1 MRLPQS
7 NVFWSGLEAGTSAFL
22 SFLSAFIVARIVGPA
37 EVGVGAAVVATHVL
51 LWVVVNALFADALVQ
66 RLTVDENTASSAIWA
81 STLVGVAAALLQ
93 AGVGV
98 PVAHG
103 IGDGRIMVMS
113 LVLALPLPLVGAA
126 GAMQG
131 MLTRRRDYRAL
142 AGRAVI
148 GQGVG
153 TLIGVSLAFSGAGA
167 WAIVAQQLGT
177 SALGA
182 LTLLLR
188 ATVRPRLV
196 LHWQPVRELLHVGL
210 PLVLSTL
217 VQHSRY
223 RLFALLIGGTAG
235 AAALGQ
241 VHMAFRLVET
251 VKEIVS
257 TAFWRLSLPAM
268 SEQQRSLPALHTAIS
283 RFLGLTSLVLFP
295 LFGGMLVV
303 IHPLVRL
310 LLGPLW
316 APSADAAVV
325 LIVVTMYNFLYLPAG
340 VALVARGITR
350 FSLFTF
356 LTMTVLTLAGVLLLR
371 PATPVAAVWV
381 WAIAQLIVFPPM
393 QYFTARLL
401 GSSLLVQVRAGLPAL
416 ALTIVAVACALLIP
430 RAFGEPERALLLMLE
445 RLAAGGVVYAAGAAV
460 LLRATVL
467 AALQTIGMRGRPA

>member
-7 NVFWSGLEAGTSAFL
+7 NVFWSGFEAGTSAFL
-22 SFLSAFIVARIVGPA
+22 SFVSAFIVARIVGPG

-66 RLTVDENTASSAIWA
+66 RLMIDEESASSAVWA
-81 STLVGVAAALLQ
+81 STLVGVLGAFVQ
-93 AGVGV
+93 AGAGF
-98 PVAHG
+98 PVARSL
-103 IGDGRIMVMS
+103 GDERIVAMS
-113 LVLALPLPLVGAA
+113 LALALPLPLVGAA

-131 MLTRRRDYRAL
+131 LLTRQRDYRAL

-148 GQGVG
+148 GQGGG
-153 TLIGVSLAFSGAGA
+153 TLIGVSLALAGSGA
-167 WAIVAQQLGT
+167 WAIVAQQLAT

-182 LTLLLR
+182 LSLLLR
-188 ATVRPRLV
+188 APIRPRPV
-196 LHWQPVRELLHVGL
+196 LRWQPVRALLRVGF

-223 RLFALLIGGTAG
+223 RLFALLIGGIAG

-251 VKEIVS
+251 VKDIVS
-257 TAFWRLSLPAM
+257 TAFWRLTLPVM
-268 SEQQRSLPALHTAIS
+268 SAQQRSLPALHAAIS
-283 RFLGLTSLVLFP
+283 RFLALTSLVLFP

-303 IHPLVRL
+303 IHPLVRV

-316 APSADAAVV
+316 VASADAATV
-325 LIVVTMYNFLYLPAG
+325 LIVITMYNFLYLPAG

-350 FSLFTF
+350 FTLYTF
-356 LTMTVLTLAGVLLLR
+356 LAMTVLTLAGVLAWR
-371 PATPVAAVWV
+371 PTTPAAAVWV

-401 GSSLLVQVRAGLPAL
+401 DSSVLAQTRAGLPAL

-430 RAFGEPERALLLMLE
+430 QAVGEPGGAVPLMLA
-445 RLAAGGVVYAAGAAV
+445 RLAVGGVVYAVGAGAM
-460 LLRATVL
+460 LRSSVA
-467 AALQTIGMRGRPA
+467 AALRTVGMRGRPA